1 MSLDTRGIVYML
13 LASLFFA
20 GMAVCVKL
28 LGRIPVLEII
38 FFRAVISATLC
49 LFGMWRAGVAP
60 LGNRRGLLLFRGFA
74 GAVSLAQ
81 NFWLLQQVPL
91 AAATTLT
98 HLSPIATTL
107 IGIWFVG
114 EKVAARQLVWFLLSF
129 AGIVLMQGFDYRISV
144 WHLMLG
150 ISTSCTMGL
159 AYNSVRKLGGSE
171 HPLVIIFYFPLVC
184 LPITG
189 LYCLFFWVQPEGIEW
204 LWILLMGL
212 FTQLG
217 QYFMTRSYQVAPISR
232 VAIVNYTEV
241 IFAILLGLLLF
252 AENFNL
258 LTYAGM
264 ALVVTGVVMNVI
276 TRQHTR
282 ETTSKAQE
290 STT

>member
-1 MSLDTRGIVYML
+1 MSLDTRGVMYML

-20 GMAVCVKL
+20 VMAVCVKL
-28 LGRIPVLEII
+28 LGRLPVLEII
-38 FFRAVISATLC
+38 FFRAVISGTLC
-49 LFGMWRAGVAP
+49 LFGIMRAGISP
-60 LGNRRGLLLFRGFA
+60 LGNRRGLLVFRGIA
-74 GAVSLAQ
+74 GAAALAQ
-81 NFWLLQQVPL
+81 NFWLLHQVPL

-114 EKVAARQLVWFLLSF
+114 EKVGARQLLWFLLSF

-144 WHLMLG
+144 WHLLLG
-150 ISTSCTMGL
+150 ISTSCCMGL
-159 AYNSVRKLGGSE
+159 AYNSVRKLGVTE

-184 LPITG
+184 LPLAG
-189 LYCLFFWVQPEGIEW
+189 LYCLFYWVQPEGIEW
-204 LWILLMGL
+204 LWILLMGI

-217 QYFMTRSYQVAPISR
+217 QYFMTLSYQVARISR

-241 IFAILLGLLLF
+241 IFAIVLGLVLF

-264 ALVVTGVVMNVI
+264 ALVVTGVVMNLVS
-276 TRQHTR
+276 RQ
-282 ETTSKAQE
+282 KAQE
-290 STT
+290 STTQPESST